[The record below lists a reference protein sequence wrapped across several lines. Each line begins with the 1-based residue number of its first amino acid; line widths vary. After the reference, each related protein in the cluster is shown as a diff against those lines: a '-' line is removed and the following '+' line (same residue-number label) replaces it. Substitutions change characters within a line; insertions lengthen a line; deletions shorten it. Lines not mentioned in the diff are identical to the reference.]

1 MGLAIQVCVDLLEQI
16 QSCTQHLRM
25 IINPHTSTIQQAAT
39 HFLGQRAIAS
49 HNVQVAAWIWNKD
62 NQGADLGA
70 RPRDKRR
77 RKEEENEECEDER
90 STVMKIG
97 KKDIVMR

>member
-49 HNVQVAAWIWNKD
+49 HNVQVAA
-62 NQGADLGA
+62 
-70 RPRDKRR
+70 
-77 RKEEENEECEDER
+77 
-90 STVMKIG
+90 
-97 KKDIVMR
+97 